1 MKNVEIREAKL
12 FEYFFSSTQFAW
24 VWLVIRLY
32 VGYEW
37 FSAGWVKLFNPL
49 WIGEKAGTAVT
60 GFLQGALQKMG
71 GTHPDIQ
78 PWYGMFVENLALPNA
93 KFFSY
98 LVTYGELLVGVAL
111 ILGIFTGVAALF
123 GAFMN
128 LNYLLAGTISINPEL
143 LFIEF
148 LLITAWKNA
157 GWYGMDR
164 WLLPKLG
171 TPWQP
176 GYWFD
181 AVCSCFK
188 KNNIS

>member
-1 MKNVEIREAKL
+1 MKNVEIKEAKL

-24 VWLVIRLY
+24 VWLVVRLY
-32 VGYEW
+32 VGYQW
-37 FSAGWVKLFNPL
+37 FSAGWIKLFNPL
-49 WIGEKAGTAVT
+49 WVGERAGTAVT
-60 GFLQGALQKMG
+60 GFLQGAIQKMG
-71 GTHPDIQ
+71 GAHPDVQ
-78 PWYGMFVENLALPNA
+78 SWYGMFIENLALPNA

-111 ILGIFTGVAALF
+111 ILGIFTGVAAFF

-148 LLITAWKNA
+148 FLITAWKNA

-164 WLLPKLG
+164 WILPKLG

-181 AVCSCFK
+181 AACNCFK
-188 KNNIS
+188 K

>member
-1 MKNVEIREAKL
+1 MKNVEIKEARL
-12 FEYFFSSTQFAW
+12 VEYLFSSTQFAW
-24 VWLVIRLY
+24 VWLLVRLF

-37 FSAGWVKLFNPL
+37 FIAGWVKLFNPL

-60 GFLQGALQKMG
+60 GFLHGTLQKTG
-71 GTHPDIQ
+71 GLHPAFQ
-78 PWYGMFVENLALPNA
+78 SWYA

-98 LVTYGELLVGVAL
+98 LVTYCELLVGVAL
-111 ILGIFTGVAALF
+111 ILGLFTGVVALF

-128 LNYLLAGTISINPEL
+128 LNYLIAGTVSVNPEL
-143 LFIEF
+143 LMFEF

-176 GYWFD
+176 GYWFST
-181 AVCSCFK
+181 VCNCFK
-188 KNNIS
+188 KQ

>member
-1 MKNVEIREAKL
+1 MKNVEIKEARL
-12 FEYFFSSTQFAW
+12 VEYIFSSTQFAW
-24 VWLVIRLY
+24 VWLAIRLY

-49 WIGEKAGTAVT
+49 WIGEKAGTAVS
-60 GFLQGALQKMG
+60 GYLQGTLQKMTG
-71 GTHPDIQ
+71 AHPDVQ
-78 PWYGMFVENLALPNA
+78 AWYGVFVENIALPNA

-98 LVTYGELLVGVAL
+98 LVTYGELLVGMVL
-111 ILGIFTGVAALF
+111 ILGLFTGIAALF

-128 LNYLLAGTISINPEL
+128 VNYLLAGTISINPEL
-143 LFIEF
+143 LVLQF

-171 TPWQP
+171 TPWQL

-181 AVCSCFK
+181 SVYKSFK
-188 KNNIS
+188 K